1 MRISSILW
9 AALAF
14 AALTNAQ
21 DNADK
26 VATPKIIPV
35 RYVNVNHLRELVAIP
50 NVSVKADDQMRVLV
64 VSGRPDA
71 VAAIEEMVKKLD
83 VPPTADPTGPNFE
96 LSGYLVSG
104 TSQGRADEVPPDLN
118 GVVKQLHSL
127 FPYKSYRVMET
138 LVMRASASP
147 QNRSSNASTS
157 GILPGTNSEY
167 VFGYFTA
174 TMPSG
179 PSRSIRLGGLF
190 LNVRTPTSER
200 NKDGEPI
207 RREVGIHTDVDLP
220 EGQKVVVGKSNYSG
234 ADDALILVLSVK
246 FVE

>member
-1 MRISSILW
+1 MRIRNILW
-9 AALAF
+9 VALAF
-14 AALTNAQ
+14 AALTSAQ
-21 DNADK
+21 DYSDK
-26 VATPKIIPV
+26 VTPPKIIPV
-35 RYVNVNHLRELVAIP
+35 RYANVGRLSQLVAIP

-83 VPPTADPTGPNFE
+83 VPPTAEPTGPNFE

-104 TSQGRADEVPPDLN
+104 TSQSRADEVPADLS

-138 LVMRASASP
+138 LILRASP
-147 QNRSSNASTS
+147 TRPGQNSNSSTS

-167 VFGYFTA
+167 NFGYYVA
-174 TMPSG
+174 SMPSG
-179 PSRSIRLGGLF
+179 PTRSIRLSNLT
-190 LNVRTPTSER
+190 LNIRTPTSEH
-200 NKDGEPI
+200 NKDGEPLH
-207 RREVGIHTDVDLP
+207 RDVGIRTDVDLP

>member
-1 MRISSILW
+1 MVW

-14 AALTNAQ
+14 AALAAAQ
-21 DNADK
+21 DYSDK
-26 VATPKIIPV
+26 VTPPKIIPV
-35 RYVNVNHLRELVAIP
+35 RYANVNHLRELVAIP

-83 VPPTADPTGPNFE
+83 VPPTAEPTGPSFE
-96 LSGYLVSG
+96 LTGYLVTG
-104 TSQGRADEVPPDLN
+104 TNQSRSDDVPADLN

-127 FPYKSYRVMET
+127 FAYKGYRVMET
-138 LVMRASASP
+138 LIMRASP
-147 QNRSSNASTS
+147 TRPGYSSQSSTS
-157 GILPGTNSEY
+157 GVLPGTNSEY
-167 VFGYFTA
+167 FLAYNAA
-174 TMPSG
+174 TVPAG
-179 PSRSIRLGGLF
+179 PTRSIRLSGMYLSI
-190 LNVRTPTSER
+190 RTPTSER
-200 NKDGEPI
+200 DKEGKIVTREASI
-207 RREVGIHTDVDLP
+207 RTDVDLP

>member
-1 MRISSILW
+1 MRITNIIW
-9 AALAF
+9 AALTF
-14 AALTNAQ
+14 AALTSAQ

-83 VPPTADPTGPNFE
+83 VPTTAEPTGPSFE
-96 LSGYLVSG
+96 LTGYLVTGANQSR
-104 TSQGRADEVPPDLN
+104 TDDVPADLTV
-118 GVVKQLHSL
+118 VVKQLHSL
-127 FPYKSYRVMET
+127 FAYKGYRVMET
-138 LVMRASASP
+138 LVMRASPTTPGHST
-147 QNRSSNASTS
+147 NASTS

-167 VFGYFTA
+167 FLAYSAA
-174 TMPSG
+174 TVPAG
-179 PSRSIRLGGLF
+179 PTRSIRLSGLY
-190 LNVRTPTSER
+190 LNIRTPTAER
-200 NKDGEPI
+200 DKEGKVVTRD
-207 RREVGIHTDVDLP
+207 VGIRTDVDLP